1 MVKTVA
7 SKPSNASKPS
17 SASGGLDPFNL
28 LLGRAIIDLD
38 FQGRVLDP
46 KKRLAALKEVGIA
59 RPTKVQLLALENA
72 IQALR
77 TMHGTF
83 GEGIGAA

>member
-7 SKPSNASKPS
+7 SKSS
-17 SASGGLDPFNL
+17 SASGGLDPFHL
-28 LLGRAIIDLD
+28 LLGRAIIDEG
-38 FQGRVLDP
+38 FQARVLDE
-46 KKRLAALKEVGIA
+46 KTRVAALKEVGIA

-72 IQALR
+72 IQALK